1 MLKNE
6 LNLLSMIKDFLKC
19 GIMKN
24 ILEMGDI
31 IIGHLILSKAKLKV
45 VREVPGGEY
54 RLILVREDKAASVC
68 FERRFPSQVIYE
80 CFRKH

>member
-24 ILEMGDI
+24 IYI
-31 IIGHLILSKAKLKV
+31 SS
-45 VREVPGGEY
+45 Y
-54 RLILVREDKAASVC
+54 R
-68 FERRFPSQVIYE
+68 
-80 CFRKH
+80 